1 MGRVLRRG
9 GGHSIIF
16 GDTSSQSEA
25 QNLQNSLTSIG
36 YSEIAIVAK
45 SESSFLVTG
54 GRYKYKLDAIVD
66 SNALKKRGFSGAIYS
81 GTTEPLSQNRPIVY
95 PSSAD
100 ESVTIPTFSTEASFA
115 DKKEID
121 EVIKNLDTQKALA
134 ELYSRRA
141 TASTENSLPGYIAMR
156 IAYLHMRSD
165 NRNEAEALFRSV
177 VEAKIP
183 VDKPTW
189 LECLHRYARLQH
201 GKSNRMQS
209 YQLYRLLSEHE
220 TDPETLDTVH
230 TQIAGLMMELAR
242 SEKGT
247 LEEFR
252 EYVSE
257 KLSAGVQTQNDQITM
272 RLMFGE
278 SYYYDRNWQEA
289 HQSLT
294 NLTSENP
301 NVTGIEKEIGMAF
314 LFNALSLIELG
325 NYDAARESFISAC
338 EIPYPDKKAWK
349 HIEDMKKLA
358 AQHFRKVARDF
369 NRPQDIQYANDILGG
384 AR

>member
-1 MGRVLRRG
+1 
-9 GGHSIIF
+9 
-16 GDTSSQSEA
+16 
-25 QNLQNSLTSIG
+25 
-36 YSEIAIVAK
+36 
-45 SESSFLVTG
+45 
-54 GRYKYKLDAIVD
+54 
-66 SNALKKRGFSGAIYS
+66 
-81 GTTEPLSQNRPIVY
+81 
-95 PSSAD
+95 
-100 ESVTIPTFSTEASFA
+100 
-115 DKKEID
+115 
-121 EVIKNLDTQKALA
+121 
-134 ELYSRRA
+134 
-141 TASTENSLPGYIAMR
+141 
-156 IAYLHMRSD
+156 
-165 NRNEAEALFRSV
+165 
-177 VEAKIP
+177 
-183 VDKPTW
+183 
-189 LECLHRYARLQH
+189 
-201 GKSNRMQS
+201 MQS